1 MKLLKQL
8 WKAALIAGFVAAS
21 GAAVAAEPF
30 KLLNPAQA
38 VETKGKVEVIEFYWY
53 GCPHCYHL
61 EPKLNAWLAK
71 LPKDVAFRRI
81 PAVWNPRMEAHA
93 KLFHALESLG
103 LSEQLHGKLF
113 DATQKDNIETH
124 DKDTVAN
131 WLSKQGVDKTK
142 FLASYTSFGVENQAR
157 RDGQLTRSY
166 QVTGVPAFVV
176 GGKYLTNVGDAGG
189 EEQLFQVLD
198 KLIDEERKALK
209 PAAKK

>member
-8 WKAALIAGFVAAS
+8 WKAALVAGFVAVS

-30 KLLNPAQA
+30 KLLNPAQP

-61 EPKLNAWLAK
+61 EPKLSAWLAK

-103 LSEQLHGKLF
+103 LS
-113 DATQKDNIETH
+113 
-124 DKDTVAN
+124 
-131 WLSKQGVDKTK
+131 
-142 FLASYTSFGVENQAR
+142 
-157 RDGQLTRSY
+157 
-166 QVTGVPAFVV
+166 
-176 GGKYLTNVGDAGG
+176 
-189 EEQLFQVLD
+189 
-198 KLIDEERKALK
+198 
-209 PAAKK
+209 

>member
-1 MKLLKQL
+1 M
-8 WKAALIAGFVAAS
+8 AS
-21 GAAVAAEPF
+21 C
-30 KLLNPAQA
+30 LMQ
-38 VETKGKVEVIEFYWY
+38 
-53 GCPHCYHL
+53 
-61 EPKLNAWLAK
+61 
-71 LPKDVAFRRI
+71 RR
-81 PAVWNPRMEAHA
+81 N
-93 KLFHALESLG
+93 
-103 LSEQLHGKLF
+103 
-113 DATQKDNIETH
+113 NIETH
-124 DKDTVAN
+124 DKDAVAN

-198 KLIDEERKALK
+198 KLIGEERKALK

>member
-8 WKAALIAGFVAAS
+8 WKVALVAGFVATS
-21 GAAVAAEPF
+21 GSVVAAEPF
-30 KLLNPAQA
+30 KLLNPAQP
-38 VETKGKVEVIEFYWY
+38 VEIKGKVEVIEFYWY

-103 LSEQLHGKLF
+103 LSEQLHGKVF

-124 DKDTVAN
+124 DKDAAAN
-131 WLSKQGVDKTK
+131 WLAKQGVDKTK

-166 QVTGVPAFVV
+166 QVSGVPTFVV
-176 GGKYLTNVGDAGG
+176 GGKYQTNVGDAGG

-198 KLIDEERKALK
+198 KLIGEERKALK